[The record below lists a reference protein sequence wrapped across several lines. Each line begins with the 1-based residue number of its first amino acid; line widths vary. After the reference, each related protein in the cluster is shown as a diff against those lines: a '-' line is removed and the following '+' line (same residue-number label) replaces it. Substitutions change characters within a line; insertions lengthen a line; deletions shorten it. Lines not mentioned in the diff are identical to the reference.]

1 MAQAQVNV
9 VLDLNSYGIN
19 QQITISVP
27 QTIEGVTYK
36 EGDMFT
42 PRNQIEINSVER
54 IAGKVAGGIAKSTG
68 TEQMII
74 DRIDEINDPLGFK
87 MKQAKK
93 AANAPGA
100 PGFMSA
106 MAEFKDILPGG
117 QPFEPGKIGEGLANF
132 GIRTL
137 TGEDPKSRISDVTAI
152 GADVGAA
159 AVVGDLMGADKIPNG
174 MKNLKLANT
183 FNKKLAVVAGA
194 GMVGKQV
201 GNEAYELINDTI
213 RYFEGIPDPTEA
225 VKNDQQ
231 LRELLDMRNE
241 LLFSGGALGLQRV
254 FGYVKPFLGN
264 ILGVK
269 SKAAKEAAKKGEELG
284 IPMNVFSVSESGFVQ
299 GAGKVIGLF
308 PFVATKARQAQN
320 VQRVAI
326 ANRINSTMNDLSP
339 IGLFSEAGLLAN
351 KEFRNMVSQFAGTK
365 TMLYNRAM
373 GIGDKVGDAFLPTK
387 RLKDQAMALQE
398 FYYGPQGRAGAAAE
412 AALTVADPRGY
423 GSLKFDEIIKKFT
436 GDADDFRTAIMSL
449 ATLNQEH
456 ITGRQFRKLQNQLNT
471 LKQVASEKKS
481 LGVDMG
487 GVDDMTNT
495 MIEILNDTDAYK
507 NLDDPAKDALVKEFG
522 AAMQLA
528 NDFFF
533 QNVGKTQ
540 GRTAQ
545 ILAMGDPNIGKAGS
559 DVAPAFYTPD
569 MLTKILINDES
580 MIAPLAIKEMK
591 DALGEDAV
599 KAAVRSHLD
608 ESIRGST
615 SYISGTVPIEDLAK
629 EGAIKQVPFN
639 IPIVDVN
646 HLKNAFGMNNPNRIA
661 TMKEVFGE
669 KQYQML
675 EDTLNLAQQVEQV
688 DFGFVSDFVK
698 RRGFLGGV
706 GAIRNVLPGLA
717 MGGTVVANPFQ
728 GVGTVILARYGM
740 SKMADPKFLKSVQTL
755 MNPDLSAEAKNNA
768 MFRLGTMVFDDESNN
783 RDVPASVT
791 ENYNPNNPV
800 DVMRLLIFAGQNNVS
815 YPGSEDMVIQVED
828 DGRVSDIEIS
838 KAQSKQVFT
847 DNAQGG
853 IESVNELNAA
863 SVTEPVA
870 SQAKDPF
877 LDVDFASMVDQ
888 TGVGMGS
895 SAPTN
900 LNDAQRA
907 ALAGGNL
914 DEAIALGN
922 RGMV

>member
-9 VLDLNSYGIN
+9 VLDLNQYGIN

-231 LRELLDMRNE
+231 LRELLVMRNE

-365 TMLYNRAM
+365 TVLYNRALN
-373 GIGDKVGDAFLPTK
+373 IGDKVGDAFLPTK

-398 FYYGPQGRAGAAAE
+398 FYYGPQGMAGAADE

-877 LDVDFASMVDQ
+877 LEVDFASMVDQ

-914 DEAIALGN
+914 DEAIA
-922 RGMV
+922 

>member
-9 VLDLNSYGIN
+9 VLDLSSYGIS

-42 PRNQIEINSVER
+42 PRNQIETNSVER
-54 IAGKVAGGIAKSTG
+54 IVGKVAGQVAKSTG
-68 TEQMII
+68 TEQLII
-74 DRIDEINDPLGFK
+74 NRVDEINDPLGFK
-87 MKQAKK
+87 MKQAKQ

-106 MAEFKDILPGG
+106 MAEFGDILPGG
-117 QPFEPGKIGEGLANF
+117 QPFEPGKIGQGLANF
-132 GIRTL
+132 GIRAL

-183 FNKKLAVVAGA
+183 FNKKLAVIAGA
-194 GMVGKQV
+194 GATGKAV
-201 GNEAYELINDTI
+201 GNEAYELINDAI
-213 RYFEGIPDPTEA
+213 RYFEGIPNPTEA

-269 SKAAKEAAKKGEELG
+269 SKTAKEAAKKGEELG
-284 IPMNVFSVSESGFVQ
+284 IPMNVFSVSESGMVQ

-320 VQRVAI
+320 VQRVAVADTI
-326 ANRINSTMNDLSP
+326 NRTMNNLSP
-339 IGLFSEAGLLAN
+339 IGLFSETGMLAN
-351 KEFRNMVSQFAGTK
+351 KEFRKMVSNFAGTK
-365 TMLYNRAM
+365 TVLYNRAL

-398 FYYGPQGRAGAAAE
+398 FYYGPGGMAGAGDE

-471 LKQVASEKKS
+471 LKSVASEKKS

-507 NLDDPAKDALVKEFG
+507 DLQDPAKNALVNEFG

-569 MLTKILINDES
+569 MLTKILINDET

-591 DALGEDAV
+591 DTLGGDAV

-615 SYISGTVPIEDLAK
+615 SYISGTVPIENLAK
-629 EGAIKQVPFN
+629 EGVIEQVPFN
-639 IPIVDVN
+639 IPIVDVKS
-646 HLKNAFGMNNPNRIA
+646 LKTAFGMDSPNRIA

-669 KQYQML
+669 EQYRML
-675 EDTLNLAQQVEQV
+675 QDTLELATNVEQV

-706 GAIRNVLPGLA
+706 GAIRNVIPGLA

-768 MFRLGTMVFDDESNN
+768 MARLGTMVFDDESDN

-815 YPGSEDMVIQVED
+815 YPGSEDMVIEVGD
-828 DGRVSDIEIS
+828 DGRVGNIEIS
-838 KAQSKQVFT
+838 KAQSKQVFSE
-847 DNAQGG
+847 NAQGG
-853 IESVNELNAA
+853 IDSVNEMEAA

-870 SQAKDPF
+870 SQASDPF

-895 SAPTN
+895 TAPTN

>member
-1 MAQAQVNV
+1 
-9 VLDLNSYGIN
+9 
-19 QQITISVP
+19 
-27 QTIEGVTYK
+27 
-36 EGDMFT
+36 
-42 PRNQIEINSVER
+42 
-54 IAGKVAGGIAKSTG
+54 
-68 TEQMII
+68 
-74 DRIDEINDPLGFK
+74 
-87 MKQAKK
+87 
-93 AANAPGA
+93 
-100 PGFMSA
+100 
-106 MAEFKDILPGG
+106 
-117 QPFEPGKIGEGLANF
+117 
-132 GIRTL
+132 
-137 TGEDPKSRISDVTAI
+137 
-152 GADVGAA
+152 
-159 AVVGDLMGADKIPNG
+159 
-174 MKNLKLANT
+174 
-183 FNKKLAVVAGA
+183 
-194 GMVGKQV
+194 
-201 GNEAYELINDTI
+201 
-213 RYFEGIPDPTEA
+213 
-225 VKNDQQ
+225 
-231 LRELLDMRNE
+231 
-241 LLFSGGALGLQRV
+241 
-254 FGYVKPFLGN
+254 
-264 ILGVK
+264 
-269 SKAAKEAAKKGEELG
+269 
-284 IPMNVFSVSESGFVQ
+284 
-299 GAGKVIGLF
+299 
-308 PFVATKARQAQN
+308 
-320 VQRVAI
+320 
-326 ANRINSTMNDLSP
+326 
-339 IGLFSEAGLLAN
+339 
-351 KEFRNMVSQFAGTK
+351 
-365 TMLYNRAM
+365 
-373 GIGDKVGDAFLPTK
+373 
-387 RLKDQAMALQE
+387 
-398 FYYGPQGRAGAAAE
+398 
-412 AALTVADPRGY
+412 
-423 GSLKFDEIIKKFT
+423 
-436 GDADDFRTAIMSL
+436 MSL
-449 ATLNQEH
+449 ATLNQDH
-456 ITGRQFRKLQNQLNT
+456 MTGRQFRKLQRQLNT
-471 LKQVASEKKS
+471 MKELAAEKKS

-507 NLDDPAKDALVKEFG
+507 DLQDPAKNALIGEFG

-545 ILAMGDPNIGKAGS
+545 IIAMGDPNALKAGS
-559 DVAPAFYTPD
+559 DFAPAFYTPD

-629 EGAIKQVPFN
+629 EGTIKQVPFN
-639 IPIVDVN
+639 IPIVDVDN
-646 HLKNAFGMNNPNRIA
+646 LKNAFGMNNPNRIA

-783 RDVPASVT
+783 RDVPASLT

-907 ALAGGNL
+907 AVAGGNL

>member
-27 QTIEGVTYK
+27 QTIEGITYN
-36 EGDMFT
+36 EGDTFV
-42 PRNQIEINSVER
+42 PRNEIETNSVER
-54 IAGKVAGGIAKSTG
+54 IVGKVAGGIAKSTG

-74 DRIDEINDPLGFK
+74 DRIDEINDPIGFK
-87 MKQAKK
+87 MKQAKQ
-93 AANAPGA
+93 AASAPGA

-106 MAEFKDILPGG
+106 VAEFGDILPGG
-117 QPFEPGKIGEGLANF
+117 QPFEPGKIAEGMKNF

-137 TGEDPKSRISDVTAI
+137 TGADPKSRLSDISAI
-152 GADVGAA
+152 GADVG
-159 AVVGDLMGADKIPNG
+159 VGAMLYGADQVPNG
-174 MKNLKLANT
+174 MKNFKLANT
-183 FNKKLAVVAGA
+183 FNKKMALLIGAGA
-194 GMVGKQV
+194 TGKQV
-201 GNEAYELINDTI
+201 GNEAYELINDAI
-213 RYFEGIPDPTEA
+213 RYFEGIPNPTEA

-231 LRELLDMRNE
+231 LRELLDVRNE

-264 ILGVK
+264 VLGVN
-269 SKAAKEAAKKGEELG
+269 SKAAKDAAKKGEELG

-320 VQRVAI
+320 VQRVAV
-326 ANRINSTMNDLSP
+326 ADTINKTMNDLSP

-365 TMLYNRAM
+365 TVLYNRAL
-373 GIGDKVGDAFLPTK
+373 GIADKVGDAFIPTK

-398 FYYGPQGRAGAAAE
+398 FYYGPQGMAGAMDQQ
-412 AALTVADPRGY
+412 ALLVADPRGY
-423 GSLKFDEIIKKFT
+423 GTLKFDEIVKKFT
-436 GDADDFRTAIMSL
+436 GDADDFRTALMSL
-449 ATLNQEH
+449 ASLQQEH
-456 ITGRQFRKLQNQLNT
+456 LTGRQFRKLQNTLNT
-471 LKQVASEKKS
+471 MKNAAAEKKS

-487 GVDDMTNT
+487 GVDDLTNT
-495 MIEILNDTDAYK
+495 MIEMLNDTDAYK
-507 NLDDPAKDALVKEFG
+507 NLNDPAKNALIGEFG

-545 ILAMGDPNIGKAGS
+545 ILAMGDPNIVKAGS

-569 MLTKILINDES
+569 MLTKILMNDES
-580 MIAPLAIKEMK
+580 LIAPLAIKEMK
-591 DALGEDAV
+591 QDLGEDAV
-599 KAAVRSHLD
+599 KASARSYLD
-608 ESIRGST
+608 ESIRKST
-615 SYISGTVPIEDLAK
+615 SYISGTVPIENLAK
-629 EGAIKQVPFN
+629 EGAIQQVPFN

-646 HLKNAFGMNNPNRIA
+646 NLKSAFGLDNPNRVESMI
-661 TMKEVFGE
+661 EIFG
-669 KQYQML
+669 KDQYDRL
-675 EDTLNLAQQVEQV
+675 KDTLELAELVEQT

-755 MNPDLSAEAKNNA
+755 MNPDLSAEAKNIA
-768 MFRLGTMVFDDESNN
+768 MARLGAMVLDDETDN
-783 RDVPASVT
+783 RNVPAAVT
-791 ENYNPNNPV
+791 ENYDPSNPV

-815 YPGSEDMVIQVED
+815 YPGSEDMVIEVGD
-828 DGRVSDIEIS
+828 DGRVNNIEMS

-847 DNAQGG
+847 ENAQGAV
-853 IESVNELNAA
+853 ESVNELNAA

-870 SQAKDPF
+870 SQASDPF

-888 TGVGMGS
+888 TGVGMGT

-922 RGMV
+922 RRV

>member
-365 TMLYNRAM
+365 TVLYNRALN
-373 GIGDKVGDAFLPTK
+373 IGDKVGDAFLPTK

-398 FYYGPQGRAGAAAE
+398 FYYGPQGMAGAADE